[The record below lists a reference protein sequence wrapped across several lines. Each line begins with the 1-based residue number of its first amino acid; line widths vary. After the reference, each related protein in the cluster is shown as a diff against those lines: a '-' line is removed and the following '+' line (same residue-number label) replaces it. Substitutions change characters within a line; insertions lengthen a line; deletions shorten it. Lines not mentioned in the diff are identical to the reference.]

1 KHDVHSQSVRTAYF
15 VMPEGK
21 LFSTDSFI
29 GENFEH
35 INPKL
40 QVDVMTQ
47 LRNGYAERVKEISEG
62 RIETADNVPVKD
74 LDYTKSGNVYPLED
88 DGAKTYPKKEEN
100 KYSDYKCFT
109 I

>member
-1 KHDVHSQSVRTAYF
+1 
-15 VMPEGK
+15 MPLGK

-29 GENFEH
+29 GDNCEK
-35 INPKL
+35 INP
-40 QVDVMTQ
+40 QNTDDVMTK
-47 LRNGYAERVKEISEG
+47 LRKGYAERVKEISDG

-74 LDYTKSGNVYPLED
+74 LEYTKAGNIYPLED
-88 DGAKTYPKKEEN
+88 DGAKKEPKKAEN